1 MPRTPKQK
9 AWLYPAGAERD
20 YLADIRRIAVRPV
33 EQGMREFVFPMLDG
47 YFREDVDP
55 RDLPQSTGWF
65 EQLRQALIATLG
77 YASQS
82 EQVIRAVVDRIG
94 RRVTQFNQREFRA
107 VLRSVYAVD
116 VITPDPPLAEA
127 LRVWEAENIGL
138 IRSIPQQAVSRMQG
152 TITEAVRT
160 GQTLQTVKAQIREEF
175 GVTDRRATLIARD
188 QIGKLNGQLT
198 QLRQESI
205 GVDSYTWRGIL
216 DARERPEHVAR
227 EGKVFQWSKP
237 PDDGHPG
244 QPIRCRCSAAPV
256 LPSWEEM
263 ETRITGRA
271 VPAGTY
277 Q

>member
-9 AWLYPAGAERD
+9 AWLYPTGAERD
-20 YLADIRRIAVRPV
+20 YLADIRRIAVQPV
-33 EQGMREFVFPMLDG
+33 EAGVREFVFPMLDG
-47 YFREDVDP
+47 YFRQDVDP

-138 IRSIPQQAVSRMQG
+138 IRSVPQQAVSRIQG

-160 GQTLQTVKAQIREEF
+160 GQTLQTVKAQVRAEF
-175 GVTDRRATLIARD
+175 GVTDRRAELIARD

-198 QLRQESI
+198 QLRQEAI

-227 EGKVFQWSKP
+227 EGKVFAWNKP
-237 PDDGHPG
+237 PSDGHPG
-244 QPIRCRCSAAPV
+244 QPIRCRCTAAPV
-256 LPSWEEM
+256 LPSWEEL
-263 ETRITGRA
+263 ERQITGRM
-271 VPAGTY
+271 PAPGTY